1 MFRLIKQ
8 VFSAWLSSIRS
19 LATKY
24 VSLNNEPCMI
34 WPTLINVNLI
44 EVDYYP
50 FMISPDTYDRSCDVV
65 GFSSTKT
72 YVPRETKGVMFNYLM
87 W

>member
-1 MFRLIKQ
+1 
-8 VFSAWLSSIRS
+8 
-19 LATKY
+19 
-24 VSLNNEPCMI
+24 MI

-50 FMISPDTYDRSCDVV
+50 FMISPDTYDGSCDVV

-87 W
+87 

>member
-8 VFSAWLSSIRS
+8 VFITLLSFSGS

-34 WPTLINVNLI
+34 GPTLIGLKPI
-44 EVDYYP
+44 
-50 FMISPDTYDRSCDVV
+50 RS
-65 GFSSTKT
+65 
-72 YVPRETKGVMFNYLM
+72 LLL
-87 W
+87 